1 MEQYCFQKQTHA
13 LLEQKIKERTDDY
26 KKAKDEDEDEA
37 ANRLKNEF
45 LANISHELRT
55 PMHHI
60 LSYSK
65 IGISKFETASRKKLS
80 HCFSQIRHSGSHLL
94 FLLNDLLDLSK
105 LESGQIT
112 YTIES
117 NELDS
122 LVKTAVSEFKPAAD
136 EKSITIDLTNS
147 NLDTTVKCDRDKI
160 YQVIYNLLSNAVKYS
175 PENKS
180 ISIFFSRVTQE
191 PTSNSTHVYRLYLKT
206 NNLPSLSA

>member
-1 MEQYCFQKQTHA
+1 
-13 LLEQKIKERTDDY
+13 
-26 KKAKDEDEDEA
+26 
-37 ANRLKNEF
+37 
-45 LANISHELRT
+45 
-55 PMHHI
+55 MHHI

-65 IGISKFETASRKKLS
+65 NGISKFETASREKLS
-80 HCFSQIRHSGSHLL
+80 HYFSQIRHSGSRLL